1 EFKGNLDRKQ
11 ELLAQAEALD
21 IDGDPKGAQ
30 NKLREIQGTWH
41 DVGRVPREAQ
51 AGLDRRLRTVEDK
64 VKAAMDAAWRRTPPE
79 ASPLLAQMRE
89 QVARAEQQLASA
101 QAAGDQRR
109 IKEAEKALESKRK
122 FLAMAEHTG

>member
-1 EFKGNLDRKQ
+1 
-11 ELLAQAEALD
+11 
-21 IDGDPKGAQ
+21 
-30 NKLREIQGTWH
+30 
-41 DVGRVPREAQ
+41 VGRVPREAQ
-51 AGLDRRLRTVEDK
+51 TGLDRRLRAVEDK